1 MFRNLIAVPFGY
13 LLDILNRLTSNYGVA
28 LILFAI
34 LVKVILLPMT
44 AKGKKSMMKMSRIT
58 PRVQALQ
65 KKYAGDQ
72 QKQNQAIQALYR
84 EEGVSMGG
92 GCLWSFL
99 PILFLFPVYW
109 VIREPLQYILHLS
122 TEEINVVTNIVSA
135 ANPGLIGDS
144 NTYYSQLLVAPKI
157 NDLSAQI
164 LNALPNISDRALK
177 GLNFNFLYI
186 NLAQDPSVLGLFGGE
201 WTWDW
206 NHIGGFLIPILS
218 AGSQI
223 LHTFITQKLNNS
235 VVTDKNGIVD
245 EETAK
250 KGQNNNK
257 FMLWMGPAMSL
268 WIGFTVPAALSLYW
282 LIQGLAS
289 IVIDV
294 YLTKK
299 YRKIYDAE
307 DAERLKAHLAK
318 EALEEEKER
327 QRAEK
332 RAANPEG
339 ITANTS
345 KKKLQQKKQAEEAAA
360 KAAAAREY
368 AASKGIEIEEPKKEN
383 LPMSGIPSRPYCK
396 GRAYD
401 PNRYSRES
409 TEE

>member
-1 MFRNLIAVPFGY
+1 MLRNLIAVPFGY

-34 LVKVILLPMT
+34 LVKVILLPLT

-72 QKQNQAIQALYR
+72 QKQNEAVQALYR

-109 VIREPLQYILHLS
+109 VIREPLQYILHLES
-122 TEEINVVTNIVSA
+122 GEINIITNIVSA
-135 ANPGLIGDS
+135 ARPGLLAES
-144 NTYYSQLLVAPKI
+144 NTFYSQLLVAPEI
-157 NDLSAQI
+157 SGLAGSIQ
-164 LNALPNISDRALK
+164 NAIPGISEQALE
-177 GLNFNFLYI
+177 GLKFNFLGI
-186 NLAQDPSVLGLFGGE
+186 NLSQDPAVLGLFGGD

-206 NHIGGFLIPILS
+206 NHIGGFLIPVLS
-218 AGSQI
+218 ACSQI
-223 LHTFITQKLNNS
+223 LHTFVTQKLNNS
-235 VVTDKNGIVD
+235 VVTDSNGIVD

-250 KGQNNNK
+250 KGQKNK
-257 FMLWMGPAMSL
+257 AMMWMGPAMSL

-289 IVIDV
+289 IVIDI

-307 DAERLKAHLAK
+307 DAERLKKYMAQ
-318 EALEEEKER
+318 EALEAEKER

-360 KAAAAREY
+360 KAAAAKEY

-383 LPMSGIPSRPYCK
+383 LPMSGIPSRPHCK

>member
-1 MFRNLIAVPFGY
+1 MLRNLIAVPFGY

-34 LVKVILLPMT
+34 LVKVILLPLT

-72 QKQNQAIQALYR
+72 QKQNEAVQALYR

-109 VIREPLQYILHLS
+109 VIREPLQYMLHL
-122 TEEINVVTNIVSA
+122 EPGQIDIITNIVTA
-135 ANPGLIGDS
+135 ARPGLLGE
-144 NTYYSQLLVAPKI
+144 NGAFYSQLLVAPEI
-157 NDLSAQI
+157 GSLADSIQ
-164 LNALPNISDRALK
+164 NAIPGISEQALE
-177 GLNFNFLYI
+177 GLKFNFLGI
-186 NLAQDPSVLGLFGGE
+186 NLSQDPAVLGLFGGE

-206 NHIGGFLIPILS
+206 NHIGGFLIPVLS
-218 AGSQI
+218 ACSQI

-245 EETAK
+245 EDTAK
-250 KGQNNNK
+250 KSQNNNK
-257 FMLWMGPAMSL
+257 VMMWMGPAMSL

-282 LIQGLAS
+282 LVQGLAS

-307 DAERLKAHLAK
+307 DEERLKKFMAQ
-318 EALEEEKER
+318 EALEAEKER
-327 QRAEK
+327 LRAEK

-339 ITANTS
+339 ITTNTS

-360 KAAAAREY
+360 KAAAAKEY

-383 LPMSGIPSRPYCK
+383 LPMSGIPSRPHCK

>member
-72 QKQNQAIQALYR
+72 QKQNEAIQALYR

-109 VIREPLQYILHLS
+109 VIREPLQYILHLG
-122 TEEINVVTNIVSA
+122 TEEINVITNIVSA
-135 ANPGLIGDS
+135 ANPDLIGDS
-144 NTYYSQLLVAPKI
+144 NVYYSQLLVAPKI

-186 NLAQDPSVLGLFGGE
+186 NLAQDPTFLGLFGGE

-206 NHIGGFLIPILS
+206 NHIGGFLIPVLS

-245 EETAK
+245 EEAAK

-282 LIQGLAS
+282 LVQGLAS

-383 LPMSGIPSRPYCK
+383 LPMSGIPSRPHCK

>member
-34 LVKVILLPMT
+34 LVKVILLPLT

-72 QKQNQAIQALYR
+72 QKQNEAIQALYKQ
-84 EEGVSMGG
+84 EGVSMGG

-109 VIREPLQYILHLS
+109 VIREPLQYMLHL
-122 TEEINVVTNIVSA
+122 EAGEINIITNIVKA
-135 ANPGLIGDS
+135 ARPGLIGES
-144 NTYYSQLLVAPKI
+144 SAYYSQLLVAPEI
-157 NDLSAQI
+157 SGLANEIQ
-164 LNALPNISDRALK
+164 NAIPNISSQALE
-177 GLNFNFLYI
+177 GLKFNFLGI
-186 NLAQDPSVLGLFGGE
+186 NLSQDPAFLGLFGG
-201 WTWDW
+201 DW
-206 NHIGGFLIPILS
+206 AWNWKNIGCFLIPVLS
-218 AGSQI
+218 ASSQI
-223 LHTFITQKLNNS
+223 LHTLVTQKLNNS

-250 KGQNNNK
+250 KGQNNK
-257 FMLWMGPAMSL
+257 AMMWLGPAMSL

-282 LIQGLAS
+282 LVQGLAS
-289 IVIDV
+289 IVIDI

-307 DAERLKAHLAK
+307 DAERLKEYLAQ
-318 EALEEEKER
+318 EALEAEKER
-327 QRAEK
+327 LRAEK

-339 ITANTS
+339 ITTNTS

-360 KAAAAREY
+360 KAAAAKEY

-383 LPMSGIPSRPYCK
+383 LPLSGIPSRPHCK

>member
-1 MFRNLIAVPFGY
+1 MLRNLIAVPFGY

-34 LVKVILLPMT
+34 LVKVILLPLA

-72 QKQNQAIQALYR
+72 QKQNEAVQALYR

-109 VIREPLQYILHLS
+109 VIREPLQYILHLES
-122 TEEINVVTNIVSA
+122 GEINIITNIVSA
-135 ANPGLIGDS
+135 ARPGLLAES
-144 NTYYSQLLVAPKI
+144 NTFYSQLLVAPEI
-157 NDLSAQI
+157 SGLAGSIQ
-164 LNALPNISDRALK
+164 NAIPGISEQALE
-177 GLNFNFLYI
+177 GLKFNFLGI
-186 NLAQDPSVLGLFGGE
+186 NLSQDPAVLGLFGGD

-206 NHIGGFLIPILS
+206 NHIGGFLIPVLS
-218 AGSQI
+218 ACSQI
-223 LHTFITQKLNNS
+223 LHTFVTQKLNNS
-235 VVTDKNGIVD
+235 VVTDSNGIVD

-250 KGQNNNK
+250 KGQKNK
-257 FMLWMGPAMSL
+257 AMMWMGPAMSL

-289 IVIDV
+289 IVIDI

-307 DAERLKAHLAK
+307 DAERLKKYMAQ
-318 EALEEEKER
+318 EALEAEKER

-360 KAAAAREY
+360 KAAAAKEY

-383 LPMSGIPSRPYCK
+383 LPMSGIPSRPHCK